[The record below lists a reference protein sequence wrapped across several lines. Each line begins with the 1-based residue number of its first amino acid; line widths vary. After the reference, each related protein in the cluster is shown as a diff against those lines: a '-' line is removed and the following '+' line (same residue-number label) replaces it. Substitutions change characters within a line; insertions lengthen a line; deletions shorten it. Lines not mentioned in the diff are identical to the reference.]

1 MAAFK
6 ALCKGYLGVGAH
18 WHLFWYFFKFVC
30 LKDDKIPATI
40 GYANLWTK
48 QGRREEY
55 IPSSLTSSNSSWHK
69 GWFYLKN
76 DLEHVLPEYTGASI
90 AEAPKKWVFSPRRRS
105 S

>member
-1 MAAFK
+1 
-6 ALCKGYLGVGAH
+6 L
-18 WHLFWYFFKFVC
+18 
-30 LKDDKIPATI
+30 
-40 GYANLWTK
+40 
-48 QGRREEY
+48 
-55 IPSSLTSSNSSWHK
+55 LTSSNSSWHK

>member
-1 MAAFK
+1 MLQRLVVAGWLLAPTNDEEWRVLEGESIPRAIHPCGAPRVWAAAPASQPEQHPVDGSIQ

-48 QGRREEY
+48 
-55 IPSSLTSSNSSWHK
+55 
-69 GWFYLKN
+69 
-76 DLEHVLPEYTGASI
+76 
-90 AEAPKKWVFSPRRRS
+90 
-105 S
+105 